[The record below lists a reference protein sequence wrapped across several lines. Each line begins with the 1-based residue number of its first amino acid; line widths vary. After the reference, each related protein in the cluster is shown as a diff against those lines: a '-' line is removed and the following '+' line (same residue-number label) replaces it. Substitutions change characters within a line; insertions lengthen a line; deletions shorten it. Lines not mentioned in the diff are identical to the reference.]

1 VDPEALRLELDHSFS
16 SSWGGDE
23 VRAVWP
29 QTHIRLQDSL
39 EDLVRVCVCD
49 ADFVCTWV
57 RDDVY

>member
-1 VDPEALRLELDHSFS
+1 MDPEALRLELDHSFS

-49 ADFVCTWV
+49 ADFVCT
-57 RDDVY
+57 